1 MKSFFIFLKNQI
13 KLSIRDMNMPIFAI
27 IMPLVI
33 MAVLGIIYGE
43 KPAFDGA
50 GYTFMEQSFGAL
62 CTISICAGGLMG
74 LPMALADLRERKV
87 LKRLWATPASPAL
100 LLGVE
105 LALYVFY
112 CAASL
117 VTLWVA
123 AFIWKIEIRGS
134 ALVFFRKLA
143 YHNVF
148 DPFHRYVCRRDSKK
162 FKASLRYCFRALFPD
177 ACFFRSYAAD
187 GGYAGIFEKNCRRVS
202 SCARDYTYEKRVFG
216 NGSRKYIFAH
226 CGNDGN
232 YDYIFRAFGALFS
245 MGVVAA
251 QGHKKLEKVCFK

>member
-1 MKSFFIFLKNQI
+1 MKGFFIFLKNQI

-43 KPAFDGA
+43 KTAFDGA

-62 CTISICAGGLMG
+62 CAISICAGGLMG

-87 LKRLWATPASPAL
+87 LKRLWVTPASPAL

-123 AFIWKIEIRGS
+123 AFIWKVKIRGS
-134 ALVFFRKLA
+134 ALTFFGSWLITMFSTLSVGMFVGGIAKNSKQASVIASVLYFPMLVFSGVTLPMEVMPEFLRKIVGAFPLAQGITLMKSAFLGTAAENIFLPIAVMTGITIIFSVLSVRFFRW
-143 YHNVF
+143 
-148 DPFHRYVCRRDSKK
+148 
-162 FKASLRYCFRALFPD
+162 
-177 ACFFRSYAAD
+177 
-187 GGYAGIFEKNCRRVS
+187 E
-202 SCARDYTYEKRVFG
+202 
-216 NGSRKYIFAH
+216 
-226 CGNDGN
+226 
-232 YDYIFRAFGALFS
+232 
-245 MGVVAA
+245 
-251 QGHKKLEKVCFK
+251 

>member
-1 MKSFFIFLKNQI
+1 MKGFFIFLKNQI

-43 KPAFDGA
+43 KPAFDGV

-62 CTISICAGGLMG
+62 CAISICAGGLMG

-87 LKRLWATPASPAL
+87 LKRLWVTPASPAL

-123 AFIWKIEIRGS
+123 AFIWKVKIRGS
-134 ALVFFRKLA
+134 ALTFFGSWLITMFSTLSIGMFVGGIA
-143 YHNVF
+143 
-148 DPFHRYVCRRDSKK
+148 KK

-202 SCARDYTYEKRVFG
+202 SCTRDYTYEKRVFG

-226 CGNDGN
+226 CGNDGS
-232 YDYIFRAFGALFS
+232 YDYIFRTFGALFS

-251 QGHKKLEKVCFK
+251 QGYKKLEKVCFE